1 MPQNIYLFDSC
12 QRDDFGSLAT
22 KLHTYSDKQDSIL
35 KAHRLCPENARI
47 KHENIIGQIFSRG
60 RILQTAETT
69 NFIFYSVFMNFA
81 QHRKPVKNTQT
92 RIIVVLLFLIIFMIT
107 KLCVHDTCER
117 TVFDGK
123 W

>member
-22 KLHTYSDKQDSIL
+22 KLHIYSDKQDSIL

-47 KHENIIGQIFSRG
+47 KHENIIDQIFSRG

-69 NFIFYSVFMNFA
+69 NFIFYSVFMNFV
-81 QHRKPVKNTQT
+81 QHRKPVNNTQT
-92 RIIVVLLFLIIFMIT
+92 RIIVVPLFFN
-107 KLCVHDTCER
+107 HFYDH
-117 TVFDGK
+117 
-123 W
+123 